1 MMLSLCTE
9 FWQVLLAQG
18 FCIGLGMAA
27 LFIPSVAILSTYFTT
42 RIAAAVGIA
51 ASGSS
56 LGGVLYPII
65 LYKLIPQVGFPWAV
79 RTIGFISLATLIVPN
94 IVMKVRI
101 LPPARRALVDVSA
114 FKELPFMMFCLAC
127 FFAFFGLYQVFFF
140 VQEYAIQENITS
152 ENIAFYLLSF
162 LNAASIFGRI
172 VPNII
177 ADKTGPLNI
186 ISPCAIIA
194 GILTLCLIPVRSE
207 SSLVAIVVLFG
218 FFSGTL
224 VSLPPTVIVHLTKD
238 RRFIGTRLGM
248 CFAFSSVGALI
259 STPIGGVLIN
269 GKDEYWSTWL
279 LGGVFSIAGGLFMV
293 VVRVISKGWKPF
305 IKA

>member
-42 RIAAAVGIA
+42 RLAAAVGIA

-65 LYKLIPQVGFPWAV
+65 LVKMSPQVGFPWAV
-79 RTIGFISLATLIVPN
+79 RTIGFIALATLIVPN

-101 LPPARRALVDVSA
+101 LPPARRALIDYTA
-114 FKELPFMMFCLAC
+114 FKELPYMMFCLAC
-127 FFAFFGLYQVFFF
+127 FFAFFGLYQLFFF
-140 VQEYAIQENITS
+140 VQEFAIEEGITS
-152 ENIAFYLLSF
+152 ERIAFYLLSF
-162 LNAASIFGRI
+162 LNAASVFGRI
-172 VPNII
+172 LPNII

-194 GILTLCLIPVRSE
+194 GILTLCLIPVKSGAA
-207 SSLVAIVVLFG
+207 LIVIVSLFG

-224 VSLPPTVIVHLTKD
+224 VSLPPTVIVHLTKE

-248 CFAFSSVGALI
+248 CFCFSSIGALI
-259 STPIGGVLIN
+259 ATPIGGALIDS
-269 GKDEYWSTWL
+269 KHSFWPTWL
-279 LGGVFSIAGGLFMV
+279 LGGVFSIVGGVLMI

-305 IKA
+305 VKA